1 MGLRHRPRGRPNL
14 TPATVITSGHLKLR
28 VKPLLLSGLVGL
40 LAASVVGCSASDT
53 EPPDVRDSS
62 APFVIEQWPAGASGS
77 LVAARG
83 DEQVTCQ
90 GRGLADRARDIEA
103 DCDTAYDV
111 MSMTKQF
118 TAAAI
123 LKLRQQDRLS
133 VSDRIGAHV
142 DGVPADKRG
151 ITVEQLLT
159 HTSGL
164 VDTLGGDYEPLDR
177 ADFVAAALRSEL
189 QSPPGS
195 THLYSNVG
203 YSLLAVIIE
212 EVSGMSYERYL
223 ADHLFGPA
231 GMHDTG
237 YVLPQ
242 WENDQLAVEYD
253 RRGVAQ
259 GRPTD
264 HPWAADGPYWNLRGN
279 GGLIS
284 TAHDLFRWHLALAG
298 HTVLDA
304 DAKRQLFRARVP
316 EEPGGDAFASFGWV
330 VLEAKGEQIAWHNGG
345 NGWSYGEIARTPDGS
360 AMVFWVT
367 NQVRSDTYNLEAVG
381 AEITESVLRRLL

>member
-1 MGLRHRPRGRPNL
+1 MITYVHPRPRL
-14 TPATVITSGHLKLR
+14 TRLFR
-28 VKPLLLSGLVGL
+28 SGLVGL
-40 LAASVVGCSASDT
+40 LAASVVGCSGPDA

-62 APFVIEQWPAGASGS
+62 APFVVAQWPAGASGT

-83 DEQVTCQ
+83 EELVTCQ
-90 GRGLADRARDIEA
+90 GWGLADRARDIEA

-123 LKLRQQDRLS
+123 LKLQQQDRLS
-133 VSDRIGAHV
+133 VSDRIGAHLA
-142 DGVPADKRG
+142 GVPADKRR

-177 ADFVAAALRSEL
+177 PAFVAAALGSEL
-189 QSPPGS
+189 KSPPGS

-212 EVSGMSYERYL
+212 EASGMGFERYL
-223 ADHLFGPA
+223 ADELFGPA
-231 GMHDTG
+231 DMHDTG

-242 WENDQLAVEYD
+242 WESDQLAVEYD

-284 TAHDLFRWHLALAG
+284 TARDLFRWHLALVG
-298 HTVLDA
+298 DTVLDA
-304 DAKRQLFRARVP
+304 DAKRQLFQARVR
-316 EEPGGDAFASFGWV
+316 EEPGGDAFASYGWV

-367 NQVRSDTYNLEAVG
+367 NQVRSDTYNLEADG
-381 AEITESVLRRLL
+381 AEITEGVLRRLL